1 MKNRQGVKGGGMAA
15 LAVFLSL
22 AVALG
27 SALAAADGVL
37 EDGKSAAVVSVASL
51 KVEDGVVSGEL
62 VNRSKWPLREVQLLI
77 RYIWQWKSE
86 FKPGE
91 DVQGR
96 AVYYTVE
103 KEIAPGG
110 KVDFTYRPA
119 SPLPSGPDGYFETTV
134 TIAGFSEVIE

>member
-1 MKNRQGVKGGGMAA
+1 MKNRQRVREGGMAA
-15 LAVFLSL
+15 LVVFASL

-37 EDGKSAAVVSVASL
+37 EDGKSAQVVSIVNL
-51 KVEDGVVSGEL
+51 KVEGGVVSGEL
-62 VNRSKWPLREVQLLI
+62 VNRSKWPLREVQLFI

-96 AVYYTVE
+96 AVYHTVE
-103 KEIAPGG
+103 REIAPGG
-110 KVDFTYRPA
+110 KVDFTYRP
-119 SPLPSGPDGYFETTV
+119 SPPLPSRADGYFETSV